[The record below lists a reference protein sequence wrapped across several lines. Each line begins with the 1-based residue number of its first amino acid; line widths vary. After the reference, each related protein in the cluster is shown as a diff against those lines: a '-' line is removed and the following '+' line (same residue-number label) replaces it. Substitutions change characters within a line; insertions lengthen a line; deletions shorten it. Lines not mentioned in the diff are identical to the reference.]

1 MPATEKLPK
10 KHVKCVPIGSVLVYL
25 DPALG
30 LVVTS
35 GSCQGAPA
43 AVIDRLEGTTR
54 FWFLACAFLY
64 STMINPQNEAAKKGL
79 ERLEKQMKGV
89 DPDAPEED
97 EDNEADDIDADQD
110 DAELL

>member
-1 MPATEKLPK
+1 
-10 KHVKCVPIGSVLVYL
+10 
-25 DPALG
+25 
-30 LVVTS
+30 
-35 GSCQGAPA
+35 
-43 AVIDRLEGTTR
+43 
-54 FWFLACAFLY
+54 LAFFR
-64 STMINPQNEAAKKGL
+64 INPQNEAAKKGL

>member
-1 MPATEKLPK
+1 MFNLQVLPSLQTTQRINFHHYLQWQNCMPATEKLPK

-43 AVIDRLEGTTR
+43 AVT
-54 FWFLACAFLY
+54 
-64 STMINPQNEAAKKGL
+64 N
-79 ERLEKQMKGV
+79 
-89 DPDAPEED
+89 
-97 EDNEADDIDADQD
+97 
-110 DAELL
+110 